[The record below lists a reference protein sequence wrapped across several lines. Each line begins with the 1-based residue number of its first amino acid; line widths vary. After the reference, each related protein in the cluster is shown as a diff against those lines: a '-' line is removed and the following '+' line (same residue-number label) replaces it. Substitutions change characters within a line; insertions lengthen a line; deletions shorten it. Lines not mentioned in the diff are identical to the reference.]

1 MNSYCVSGAAG
12 APQAKGTRSIDKS
25 NGEANAQVHRAKQGV
40 KHSIK
45 CHLINTPRSSINI
58 NQRMMKLG
66 LGFKAHSRRVI
77 HCRDQLVFFLSS
89 SFFLSL
95 FLSIFCWFLFLVTVV
110 LWEGSPV
117 EQIYIYI
124 YIYFLLFAINWPIEM
139 NLSMEMLMYFE
150 AVDSPAPP
158 ADWMMRRGLLPTFYS
173 WIELQLPEMMAE
185 SRANF
190 VGSPLGFS
198 VLINASLD

>member
-124 YIYFLLFAINWPIEM
+124 YIYLFFIVCYQ
-139 NLSMEMLMYFE
+139 L
-150 AVDSPAPP
+150 
-158 ADWMMRRGLLPTFYS
+158 ADWNEPVDGNVDVLWSGWFSRAAS
-173 WIELQLPEMMAE
+173 WLDDEARAASNILQLNRIAVAGNDGRVPCQF
-185 SRANF
+185 RRLTF
-190 VGSPLGFS
+190 GLFS
-198 VLINASLD
+198 SN

>member
-124 YIYFLLFAINWPIEM
+124 YISIFYCLLSIGRLKWTCRWKCWCTLKRLILP
-139 NLSMEMLMYFE
+139 
-150 AVDSPAPP
+150 
-158 ADWMMRRGLLPTFYS
+158 RR
-173 WIELQLPEMMAE
+173 QLIGWWGEGCFQHFTAE
-185 SRANF
+185 
-190 VGSPLGFS
+190 
-198 VLINASLD
+198 